1 MIQAKENAVYY
12 RAFIV
17 GKGSHEMHKPSE
29 VTNYCLSRYHMST
42 RHGLLV
48 GDIRVIASTDD
59 GRTYELQVRDNEF
72 TWSLEQIWKEV
83 TNG

>member
-1 MIQAKENAVYY
+1 
-12 RAFIV
+12 
-17 GKGSHEMHKPSE
+17 
-29 VTNYCLSRYHMST
+29 MST